1 MSAAVVDNFNA
12 SGPPANGWRM
22 PSIAE
27 DVFTDTHK
35 ADAAAVGERR
45 KGLDLES
52 FMPCI
57 LGVERGATNRKMS
70 P

>member
-1 MSAAVVDNFNA
+1 MSAAVVGGFNA
-12 SGPPANGWRM
+12 SGPPTNGWRM

-35 ADAAAVGERR
+35 AGAAAVGERR

-52 FMPCI
+52 FIRHI
-57 LGVERGATNRKMS
+57 LRAERAATNRKMS